1 MNKIET
7 RESKMALSSHQYS
20 YSNQRWNR
28 YRLPASPVRSAG
40 RQKPGPVPSL
50 IQTTFRM
57 IFLANIALSTVSDLL
72 SDNQR
77 QKQNDL
83 REKINMLIHK

>member
-1 MNKIET
+1 
-7 RESKMALSSHQYS
+7 
-20 YSNQRWNR
+20 
-28 YRLPASPVRSAG
+28 
-40 RQKPGPVPSL
+40 
-50 IQTTFRM
+50 M